1 MRSAFHRNH
10 SMPRGLRFGG
20 HTDDTNAA
28 DDTNAEDAACP
39 ICLDSEPPLIAMGCA
54 CRGSMGKAHAACM
67 AHTATEASKT
77 KFAEAW
83 TKCSTCKQP
92 FMGAM
97 RAELAAEWW
106 RIVQHRAPTDAE
118 RQAAAHVYSAA
129 LISLSKDSER
139 PNDMLREAET
149 LLRQLVETESAGS
162 GYESDLTLGTIVT
175 LGNCLLKQKRYAES
189 ERVLRAAHEA
199 LTRVYGPHH
208 ATTLVAQETLGSAL
222 CDQPGEALGGSGA
235 GAAAE
240 AAETY
245 KKLEEGERMLRGV
258 LSARLRGGASELLV
272 LQTKDIL
279 SMALAR
285 QKTKQKMD
293 EAARMQHDV
302 LVARKALLGK
312 QHESTLATVRN
323 VTFRHAYELL
333 AATKSATSLSDSGK
347 NAQATA
353 ELRDAVTKA
362 VAVLGTDHASVISA
376 KRTVCTFLARAGKP
390 AEAEPIER
398 DVLAAKKR
406 TLGADHPHTL
416 SSMFSLGECLFA
428 QSSAQGTASTASTTS
443 TAKKLDEAVAI
454 LEATLD
460 ACTRVLGAEHA
471 HTVLA
476 ERTLRR
482 ARDARDARDAQHR
495 RASKAPKA
503 SKASASTSAA
513 VGVRAL
519 AEAEAKATV
528 AEAELM
534 AMLALD
540 DASPRT
546 KRGERAQES
555 KRASQKK
562 RGR

>member
-1 MRSAFHRNH
+1 
-10 SMPRGLRFGG
+10 
-20 HTDDTNAA
+20 
-28 DDTNAEDAACP
+28 
-39 ICLDSEPPLIAMGCA
+39 
-54 CRGSMGKAHAACM
+54 
-67 AHTATEASKT
+67 
-77 KFAEAW
+77 
-83 TKCSTCKQP
+83 
-92 FMGAM
+92 
-97 RAELAAEWW
+97 
-106 RIVQHRAPTDAE
+106 
-118 RQAAAHVYSAA
+118 
-129 LISLSKDSER
+129 
-139 PNDMLREAET
+139 
-149 LLRQLVETESAGS
+149 
-162 GYESDLTLGTIVT
+162 
-175 LGNCLLKQKRYAES
+175 
-189 ERVLRAAHEA
+189 
-199 LTRVYGPHH
+199 
-208 ATTLVAQETLGSAL
+208 
-222 CDQPGEALGGSGA
+222 
-235 GAAAE
+235 
-240 AAETY
+240 
-245 KKLEEGERMLRGV
+245 MLRGV

-285 QKTKQKMD
+285 QKTKHKMD

-323 VTFRHAYELL
+323 VTYRHAYELL
-333 AATKSATSLSDSGK
+333 AATKSATSLSDRGK

-353 ELRDAVTKA
+353 ELRDAVSKA
-362 VAVLGTDHASVISA
+362 VAVLGNDHASVISA

-428 QSSAQGTASTASTTS
+428 QSGALSGAQGSGASGAITTS

-482 ARDARDARDAQHR
+482 ARDAQSARDARGARDAQQR
-495 RASKAPKA
+495 RASKASKAPKA
-503 SKASASTSAA
+503 SATSAA

-519 AEAEAKATV
+519 AEAEAKARV

-540 DASPRT
+540 DARGSSSPRT
-546 KRGERAQES
+546 ERGERAQES

-562 RGR
+562 KGR

>member
-1 MRSAFHRNH
+1 
-10 SMPRGLRFGG
+10 
-20 HTDDTNAA
+20 
-28 DDTNAEDAACP
+28 
-39 ICLDSEPPLIAMGCA
+39 
-54 CRGSMGKAHAACM
+54 
-67 AHTATEASKT
+67 
-77 KFAEAW
+77 
-83 TKCSTCKQP
+83 
-92 FMGAM
+92 
-97 RAELAAEWW
+97 
-106 RIVQHRAPTDAE
+106 
-118 RQAAAHVYSAA
+118 
-129 LISLSKDSER
+129 
-139 PNDMLREAET
+139 
-149 LLRQLVETESAGS
+149 
-162 GYESDLTLGTIVT
+162 
-175 LGNCLLKQKRYAES
+175 
-189 ERVLRAAHEA
+189 
-199 LTRVYGPHH
+199 
-208 ATTLVAQETLGSAL
+208 
-222 CDQPGEALGGSGA
+222 
-235 GAAAE
+235 
-240 AAETY
+240 
-245 KKLEEGERMLRGV
+245 MLRGV

-285 QKTKQKMD
+285 QKTKQKME

-323 VTFRHAYELL
+323 VTYRHAYELL

-353 ELRDAVTKA
+353 ELRDAVAKA

-428 QSSAQGTASTASTTS
+428 QSGALSGAQGTASGASGAITTS

-482 ARDARDARDAQHR
+482 ARDARDARDAQQR
-495 RASKAPKA
+495 RASKASKA
-503 SKASASTSAA
+503 SKASATSAA

-519 AEAEAKATV
+519 AEAEAKAKV

-546 KRGERAQES
+546 ERGERAQES

-562 RGR
+562 KGR